1 MLDFYNIN
9 VQHFSDI
16 NFYWQTLIFI
26 IIGYLIGS
34 INFGHLFSRS
44 MKKDLGTLGSKNYGA
59 TNAGRNFGA
68 KGFIF
73 VFLGDF
79 LKVFA
84 AFGIM
89 LAFYLT
95 GVLPLGSIAFGLF
108 FVMIGHSWPI
118 YFKFKGGKGVAS
130 FVAVSFLLNWVAA
143 LIGLLFFIVLLF
155 ISRRVAVASI
165 TFASVSALS
174 ITLIQGVWVNPDILP
189 SWAFDFET
197 ILASWAAMTLII
209 YKHWSNIVNIY
220 TMQESYVKRIDN
232 LTFTLTERLNYY
244 FKSLSK
250 NLSDYYSN
258 TKDEINDLMRENN
271 SKINILN
278 NIESYNVT
286 NLIDYEF
293 NGVIV
298 PNRIHEKRTIKYQW
312 FEFSPSE
319 EINLI
324 LTLKNFK
331 QIKDDDFINLINI
344 KDKNDLES
352 LQKNF
357 TKKRK
362 KIICDTSKGRYFT
375 EKSIA
380 NGAIAIRINP
390 YAANDIKES
399 LKLAVKKDIPIV
411 LDFNLQTIPGKFFLE
426 EAKKLKSYFNG
437 ISDFVEE
444 CLENH
449 PDLEKMMISIEY
461 DPQINIIDVIKLVS
475 IIYDYP
481 IIFSVPK
488 NDYYRITDL
497 VENLKHYRLISFINV
512 Y

>member
-1 MLDFYNIN
+1 MYNFYDINLQHFYNI
-9 VQHFSDI
+9 D
-16 NFYWQTLIFI
+16 FYWQTLIFI

-79 LKVFA
+79 LKAFV

-89 LAFYLT
+89 LAFYLP

-108 FVMIGHSWPI
+108 FVLVGHSWPL

-130 FVAVSFLLNWVAA
+130 FVAVSFLINWIAA
-143 LIGLLFFIVLLF
+143 LIGLFFFVLLLF
-155 ISRRVAVASI
+155 VSRRVAVASI
-165 TFASVSALS
+165 TFAIASALS
-174 ITLIQGVWVNPDILP
+174 ITVIQSVVSSSSILP
-189 SWAFDFET
+189 AWAFDFET
-197 ILASWAAMTLII
+197 ILASWASMILII

-244 FKSLSK
+244 FKTLSK

-258 TKDEINDLMRENN
+258 TKDEISELMKENN

-278 NIESYNVT
+278 NVKSYNQT

-293 NGVIV
+293 NGVIT
-298 PNRIHEKRTIKYQW
+298 PNRIHEKRNIKYQW
-312 FEFSPSE
+312 FEFSPAK

-344 KDKNDLES
+344 KDKTDLES

-390 YAANDIKES
+390 YTANDIKES
-399 LKLAVKKDIPIV
+399 LKIVSKKDIPVV

-426 EAKKLKSYFNG
+426 EEQKIKSYFDG
-437 ISDFVEE
+437 ISDFIEDIR
-444 CLENH
+444 ENH
-449 PDLEKMMISIEY
+449 PDLEKLMISIEY
-461 DPQINIIDVIKLVS
+461 DPQVNIIDVIKLVS

-481 IIFSVPK
+481 IVFSVPK
-488 NDYYRITDL
+488 NDYYRITEL